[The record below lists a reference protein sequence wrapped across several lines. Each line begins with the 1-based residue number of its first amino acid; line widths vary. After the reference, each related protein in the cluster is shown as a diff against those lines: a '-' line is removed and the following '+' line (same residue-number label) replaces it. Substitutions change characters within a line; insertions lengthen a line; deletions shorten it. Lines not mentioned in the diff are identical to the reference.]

1 VETKIP
7 VKTRVLLGGAVLGA
21 LTGLSAAYL
30 LVRSS
35 EEEGT
40 EIQLS
45 PSEGIR
51 IGLTLLALLRQVA
64 LIGDGEK

>member
-7 VKTRVLLGGAVLGA
+7 VKTRVLVGGAILGA

-30 LVRSS
+30 LVRTS
-35 EEEGT
+35 EQEGT
-40 EIQLS
+40 EIQVS

-64 LIGDGEK
+64 TIGDAE

>member
-1 VETKIP
+1 METKIP
-7 VKTRVLLGGAVLGA
+7 VKTRVLVGGAILGA

-30 LVRSS
+30 LVRTS
-35 EEEGT
+35 EQEGT
-40 EIQLS
+40 EIQVS

-64 LIGDGEK
+64 TIGDGE

>member
-1 VETKIP
+1 M
-7 VKTRVLLGGAVLGA
+7 KTRVLVGGAILGA

-30 LVRSS
+30 LVRTS
-35 EEEGT
+35 EQEGT
-40 EIQLS
+40 EIQVS

-64 LIGDGEK
+64 TIGDGE